1 MLCWISKGI
10 VNLTRDSGCDGVING
25 VEYVGTDSNPSY
37 FIQILASEGN
47 VLSKK
52 LMYLDQ
58 EQMLQDFA
66 ILKDCYINLMVGSN
80 SGGRVRLF
88 NPPQDLTN
96 TIAQEDRETSRR
108 PSTRDIDSG
117 FRLPLPPITN
127 SFGTSINETIND
139 VYSRMATTFTSP
151 SSGTYSISYSNGT
164 SGNDIMVVRDDQVG
178 SGDGT

>member
-25 VEYVGTDSNPSY
+25 IEYAGADANPSY
-37 FIQILASEGN
+37 FIQILGTEGN
-47 VLSKK
+47 ILSKK

-96 TIAQEDRETSRR
+96 TIAQEERETSRR
-108 PSTRDIDSG
+108 PVARDRDNG
-117 FRLPLPPITN
+117 FILPPITN

-139 VYSRMATTFTSP
+139 VYSRMAATAFTTP
-151 SSGTYSISYSNGT
+151 STGTYSLSYSNDT
-164 SGNDIMVVRDDQVG
+164 SGNVLVVSDDHVTN
-178 SGDGT
+178 GDGT